1 MVTLLAGL
9 ACLRIE
15 LVGLM
20 RLIPAGADARVAQQ
34 QIVGGIGPRNQKAD
48 YQKHLAR
55 SHLLVGEELVGGGGA
70 GGCLLRC
77 VSTAAEAL
85 V

>member
-1 MVTLLAGL
+1 
-9 ACLRIE
+9 
-15 LVGLM
+15 M

-55 SHLLVGEELVGGGGA
+55 SHLLVGEELVGGGG
-70 GGCLLRC
+70 GCLLRC